1 MAQKDDTFELI
12 DAEVKKLD
20 LSDYEEG
27 GKNHFTASAVAANP
41 ASVLRSICTIYNR
54 IKGILSAIAN
64 FPLLPGSWRAA
75 IKTFISLM
83 NNLCP

>member
-1 MAQKDDTFELI
+1 MPNNEVTFELI
-12 DAEVKKLD
+12 DAEVKKLNLKD
-20 LSDYEEG
+20 FETG
-27 GKNHFTASAVAANP
+27 GKHHFTAAVVAANP
-41 ASVLRSICTIYNR
+41 ASVLQSVCAIYHR
-54 IKGILSAIAN
+54 IKGILTAIAN